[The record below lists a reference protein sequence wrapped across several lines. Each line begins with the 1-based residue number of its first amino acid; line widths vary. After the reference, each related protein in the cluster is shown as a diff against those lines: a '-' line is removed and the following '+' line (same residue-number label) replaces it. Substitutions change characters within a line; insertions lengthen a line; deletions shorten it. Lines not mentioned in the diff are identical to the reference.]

1 MFSYVNRKNR
11 LEVSDFWQ
19 PVTFFLSLQD
29 IAGRRK
35 EAGRKLGLEVDPKGG
50 AV

>member
-19 PVTFFLSLQD
+19 PVTFFLPLQD
-29 IAGRRK
+29 IAGKSK
-35 EAGRKLGLEVDPKGG
+35 EAGQKLGLEVDSKGG
-50 AV
+50 VE